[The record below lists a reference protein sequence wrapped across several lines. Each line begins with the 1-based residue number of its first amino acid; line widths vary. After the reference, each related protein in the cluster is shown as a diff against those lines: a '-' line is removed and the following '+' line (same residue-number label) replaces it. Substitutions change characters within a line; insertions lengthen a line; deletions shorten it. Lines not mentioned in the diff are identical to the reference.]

1 MKVKDLMRHRPKIVK
16 IDTSLEEVWSL
27 LARSKFHMLPVVDE
41 EKLIKGIITAEDI
54 LMHLVPDYRDFF
66 SDYYPASPT
75 IEDVEQ
81 KLAEQSDLRA
91 KDIMNTNVYT
101 VYHDHD
107 IYKALSRMLAYNK
120 RILPVTDRE
129 SKLVGF
135 IVEKD
140 IFAYLFTIQKHILKK
155 LRRNKK
161 RE

>member
-16 IDTSLEEVWSL
+16 IDTPLAEVWSF
-27 LARSKFHMLPVVDE
+27 LAKSDFHMLPVVDKE
-41 EKLIKGIITAEDI
+41 GIIQGVITAEDI

-66 SDYYPASPT
+66 SDYYPESPT

-81 KLAEQSDLRA
+81 KLAEQSYLTA
-91 KDIMNTNVYT
+91 KNIMNTTVYT
-101 VYHDHD
+101 VYQDHD

-129 SKLVGF
+129 NRLVGF

-140 IFAYLFTIQKHILKK
+140 IFKYLFKIQKNILTILRKAKK
-155 LRRNKK
+155 
-161 RE
+161 